1 MFLSLFS
8 FRPLETEK
16 QKNSDETT
24 LEIDRRILRLKSR
37 VWLINHSQFHK
48 INIQG
53 KEIPV
58 SIQNGARFSIMM
70 NPHNC
75 KVRRKCSNKHKSENC
90 KHNNNI

>member
-1 MFLSLFS
+1 MLLSLFS
-8 FRPLETEK
+8 FRPLEAEK

-53 KEIPV
+53 K
-58 SIQNGARFSIMM
+58 QNSCI
-70 NPHNC
+70 NP
-75 KVRRKCSNKHKSENC
+75 KCSTLFYYNDEPP
-90 KHNNNI
+90 